1 MPVSQHPKEVT
12 MPTRSRLLALL
23 VALCLVGAT
32 AIATAAPV
40 TLTFRFND
48 AEHKELRE
56 ALDVF
61 EKQNPTIKVTLQRIA
76 WADSREQFL
85 REAAVGQGPDVVHVA
100 QVAVR
105 SMGQAGAFLK
115 LNDLIKRHGLRG
127 GWDDFLSTE
136 LAAQDDG
143 TIHAIP
149 WTVDTFA
156 MVYNPEILKQ
166 AGIAKFPETWEEMKE
181 ASRQIKTKTGKV
193 GWAFPAGSGST
204 NSIWFFCNFYWWSNG
219 WGLVERAPDGK
230 YVAGITVPQIA
241 EAFDYYNSYFKEG
254 LNDKAMLA
262 VTNWGAQELI
272 EGMVSGNFAI
282 ISTPEFVLT
291 QIEEAYKA
299 RHPGKP
305 LPFAST
311 IHPKGRSGSKTFIGG
326 RQLAI
331 NANTKY
337 PDEAFKL
344 VQYLA
349 GPDIYTKYYVG
360 QWPAQKSL
368 IAKIQRGPSH
378 SGYPEQLKLARQWGA
393 YSSGPVAIPTMWN
406 AVGRAIGSV
415 FTGEKTSRAAA
426 QEVHDLV
433 QAELAKKR

>member
-1 MPVSQHPKEVT
+1 MS
-12 MPTRSRLLALL
+12 TRSRVVALL
-23 VALCLVGAT
+23 VSMSLVGVA
-32 AIATAAPV
+32 ALAAAAPV

-61 EKQNPTIKVTLQRIA
+61 ERQNPNIKVTLQRIA

-100 QVAVR
+100 QTVVR

-115 LNDLIKRHGLRG
+115 LNDLIKRHGLLG

-156 MVYNPEILKQ
+156 MVYNPDILKQ
-166 AGIAKFPETWEEMKE
+166 AGITRFPETWEELKQ
-181 ASRQIKTKTGKV
+181 ASRQIKAKTGKV

-204 NSIWFFCNFYWWSNG
+204 NSIWFFCNFYWWSHG
-219 WGLVERAPDGK
+219 WGLVDRMPDGK
-230 YVAGITVPQIA
+230 YAMGITVPQIA

-254 LNDKAMLA
+254 LNDKSMLA

-272 EGMVSGNFAI
+272 EGMVQGNFAI

-299 RHPGKP
+299 RYPGKP

-311 IHPKGRSGSKTFIGG
+311 IHPKDRNGSKTFIGG

-344 VQYLA
+344 VQYLI
-349 GPDIYTKYYVG
+349 GPDIYAKYYVG
-360 QWPAQKSL
+360 QWPAQKSG
-368 IAKIQRGPSH
+368 IAKIQRPPSH
-378 SGYPEQLKLARQWGA
+378 SGYPEQLKVARQWGA

-406 AVGRAIGSV
+406 AVGRASGSV
-415 FTGEKTSRAAA
+415 FTGEKTSTAAA
-426 QEVHDLV
+426 QELHDLI
-433 QAELAKKR
+433 QAELAKKKP

>member
-1 MPVSQHPKEVT
+1 MKTRVSVV
-12 MPTRSRLLALL
+12 ALL
-23 VALCLVGAT
+23 VAVTVAGV
-32 AIATAAPV
+32 AAVASASPV
-40 TLTFRFND
+40 QITFRFND

-56 ALDVF
+56 ALNVF
-61 EKQNPTIKVTLQRIA
+61 EKQNPNIKVTLQRIA

-85 REAAVGQGPDVVHVA
+85 REAAVGQGPDVVHLA

-105 SMGQAGAFLK
+105 SMGQAGAFLQ
-115 LNDLIKRHGLRG
+115 LNELIKKHSLRN
-127 GWDDFLSTE
+127 WDDFLSTE
-136 LAAQDDG
+136 LATQDDG

-156 MVYNPEILKQ
+156 MVYNRDLLTQ
-166 AGIAKFPETWEEMKE
+166 AGIAKFPETWDELKQ
-181 ASRQIKTKTGKV
+181 ASRQIKAKTGKI

-204 NSIWFFCNFYWWSNG
+204 NSIWFFCNFYWWSHG

-230 YVAGITVPQIA
+230 YVVGITVDQIA
-241 EAFDYYNSYFKEG
+241 EAFDYYNSYFKKG

-272 EGMVSGNFAI
+272 EGMVQGNFAI

-299 RHPGKP
+299 RFPGKP
-305 LPFAST
+305 MPFAST
-311 IHPKGRSGSKTFIGG
+311 IHPKDKNGSKTFVGG

-331 NANTKY
+331 NANTKH

-344 VQYLA
+344 VQYLI
-349 GPDIYTKYYVG
+349 GPEIYARYYVG

-368 IAKIQRGPSH
+368 IARIQRPASH
-378 SGYPEQLKLARQWGA
+378 SGYPEQLKHARQWGA

-406 AVGRAIGSV
+406 AVGRAVGSV

-426 QEVHDLV
+426 QEVYELV
-433 QAELAKKR
+433 QGELAKKK

>member
-1 MPVSQHPKEVT
+1 MPMSDDPKEVT
-12 MPTRSRLLALL
+12 MRTRSRPVALL
-23 VALCLVGAT
+23 VALSLVGVAT
-32 AIATAAPV
+32 IAAAAPV

-61 EKQNPTIKVTLQRIA
+61 EKQNPNIKVTLQRIA

-85 REAAVGQGPDVVHVA
+85 REAAVGQGPDVVHLA

-105 SMGQAGAFLK
+105 SMGQAGAFLT
-115 LNDLIKRHGLRG
+115 LNDLVKRHGLRG

-166 AGIAKFPETWEEMKE
+166 AGIAKFPETWEELKE
-181 ASRQIKTKTGKV
+181 ASRQIKAKTGKV

-219 WGLVERAPDGK
+219 WGLVDRAPDGK
-230 YVAGITVPQIA
+230 YVAGITVAQIA
-241 EAFDYYNSYFKEG
+241 EAFDYYNSYFKNG

-299 RHPGKP
+299 RYPGKP

-331 NANTKY
+331 NANTKH
-337 PDEAFKL
+337 PEEAFRL
-344 VQYLA
+344 VQYLT

-368 IAKIQRGPSH
+368 IAKIQRAASH
-378 SGYPEQLKLARQWGA
+378 SGYPEQLKLARQWGP

-433 QAELAKKR
+433 QAELAKKK